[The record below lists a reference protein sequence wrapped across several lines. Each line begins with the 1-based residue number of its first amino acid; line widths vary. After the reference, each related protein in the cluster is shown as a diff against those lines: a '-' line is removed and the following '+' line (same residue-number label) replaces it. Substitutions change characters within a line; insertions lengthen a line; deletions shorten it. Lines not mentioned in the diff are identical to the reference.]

1 MGTTQKAF
9 HWDIKRSNMDLFVQ
23 YNEVCTHSESEPV
36 EYGSWSESYD
46 FSVEGVSLTSRDRY
60 REEKLGCLVDVQAGD
75 PVFVL
80 YMTYDTG
87 DTFGRA
93 EGKGEVIWVFKDS
106 ALAMKAKAQ
115 WETENNKRD
124 PEFSIEFEADGG
136 IMVKQSNP
144 AAGYFEN
151 VGYVDVGTFLVN
163 P

>member
-1 MGTTQKAF
+1 
-9 HWDIKRSNMDLFVQ
+9 MDLFVQ
-23 YNEVCTHSESEPV
+23 YDEHCTHSHREPE
-36 EYGSWSESYD
+36 EYGNWREEYD
-46 FSVEGVSLTSRDRY
+46 FRVKGVSLTSRDRWG
-60 REEKLGCLVDVQAGD
+60 EEKLGCLVDVKAGD

-93 EGKGEVIWVFKDS
+93 SGKGEIIWAFKDS

-115 WETENNKRD
+115 WEEENNKRD
-124 PEFSIEFEADGG
+124 PEFSIEFEVDGG
-136 IMVKQSNP
+136 EKVRQSNP

-151 VGYVDVGTFLVN
+151 VGYIEVDTFIVN

>member
-1 MGTTQKAF
+1 
-9 HWDIKRSNMDLFVQ
+9 MDLFVQ
-23 YNEVCTHSESEPV
+23 YNEHCTSSHREPV

-46 FSVEGVSLTSRDRY
+46 FNVTGVSLTSRDQY
-60 REEKLGCLVDVQAGD
+60 DEENLGCLVDVKAGD

-93 EGKGEVIWVFKDS
+93 EGKGEVIWVFKDA
-106 ALAMKAKAQ
+106 ALAMKAKQ
-115 WETENNKRD
+115 IWNDENNKRD
-124 PEFSIEFEADGG
+124 PEFSIEFEVDGG
-136 IMVKQSNP
+136 EKVKQSNP

-151 VGYVDVGTFLVN
+151 VGHIDVVTFLVN

>member
-1 MGTTQKAF
+1 
-9 HWDIKRSNMDLFVQ
+9 MDLFVQ
-23 YNEVCTHSESEPV
+23 YNEHCTHSEREDV
-36 EYGSWSESYD
+36 DYGSWSESYD
-46 FSVEGVSLTSRDRY
+46 FRVTGVSLTSRERY
-60 REEKLGCLVDVQAGD
+60 GEEKLGCLVDVKAGE

-93 EGKGEVIWVFKDS
+93 TGRGEIIWVFKD
-106 ALAMKAKAQ
+106 AGLAMAAKAK
-115 WETENNKRD
+115 WEAENEKRD

-136 IMVKQSNP
+136 IDVRQGNP

-151 VGYVDVGTFLVN
+151 MGFIEVATFLVN